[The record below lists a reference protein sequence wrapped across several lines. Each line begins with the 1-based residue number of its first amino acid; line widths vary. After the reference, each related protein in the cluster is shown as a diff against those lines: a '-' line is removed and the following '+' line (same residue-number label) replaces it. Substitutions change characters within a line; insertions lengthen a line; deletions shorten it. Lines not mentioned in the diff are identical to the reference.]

1 MTVATEGT
9 DGFKRFM
16 RSANKYG
23 FKVKVLGMGKEWRG
37 RDVKNS
43 ADGGHKVNLLRN
55 ELTKYKND
63 KNLLIMFTESHDVV
77 LTDGPD
83 AVRERFAKFD
93 ARVVFSADAF
103 CWPDTTL
110 KDKYPPVKPNEKRYL
125 NSRGFIGY
133 APDLYQI
140 VHYNALKDDGD
151 DQSYYTS
158 IFLDRLLGV
167 QWNIKLDTKSNIFQ
181 NLHGS
186 LGDVKLKYLGTHS
199 FLYNSATATTPVVV
213 NGNGPVE
220 VRTEFNRVANYLADG
235 WTTSSGCLSCQEDR
249 FTLHGFKMYALPT
262 ILMGLFVEQ
271 PTPFIREFFR
281 RIAALNYPKR
291 KIGLFIHNK
300 EELHIKDVARFLDKH
315 SKEYRS
321 VTHISPFSN
330 IGNAVARNLGL
341 EKCVEQNCQYYFSV
355 DSVAQLTD
363 PDTLN
368 TLIGQ
373 NRTII
378 SPMLSIP
385 RTLASNFWG
394 TLNEE
399 GFYALS
405 EDYMDLV
412 EARKR
417 GLWNVPFLM
426 SAILIKGSLVD
437 KLRAAHVSTAR
448 ITPAMAFC
456 QRARDLGYFMF
467 VTNQQRHGHLINA
480 DNFET
485 HHVHNDLYNLFE
497 NPHDWHLRYLH
508 ENYSVVL
515 MENVQAVQDPH
526 NEGLYVRFPTV
537 DLDMR
542 DVEFDRHW
550 LFILA
555 GAVRRSFVVFGSTPE
570 IQFSRINIIVRYRP
584 DEQAYLGP
592 HDINAAFTVNIA
604 LNAAG
609 VDFQGGGLRFT
620 RYDCAI
626 NSTRKGWMLLHP
638 GRLTHHHERLR
649 VTNGTRYIL
658 ISNVSL

>member
-63 KNLLIMFTESHDVV
+63 KNLLIMFTESLQPVWD
-77 LTDGPD
+77 L
-83 AVRERFAKFD
+83 RNRY
-93 ARVVFSADAF
+93 S
-103 CWPDTTL
+103 L
-110 KDKYPPVKPNEKRYL
+110 KTVDFLRL
-125 NSRGFIGY
+125 HQALGFIGY

-158 IFLDRLLGV
+158 IFLDRLLG
-167 QWNIKLDTKSNIFQ
+167 
-181 NLHGS
+181 
-186 LGDVKLKYLGTHS
+186 
-199 FLYNSATATTPVVV
+199 
-213 NGNGPVE
+213 
-220 VRTEFNRVANYLADG
+220 
-235 WTTSSGCLSCQEDR
+235 
-249 FTLHGFKMYALPT
+249 
-262 ILMGLFVEQ
+262 
-271 PTPFIREFFR
+271 
-281 RIAALNYPKR
+281 
-291 KIGLFIHNK
+291 

-412 EARKR
+412 EARKINGNSIIR
-417 GLWNVPFLM
+417 RAKLSTFIGKFLR
-426 SAILIKGSLVD
+426 SPGQPVYD
-437 KLRAAHVSTAR
+437 AAHHV
-448 ITPAMAFC
+448 
-456 QRARDLGYFMF
+456 F
-467 VTNQQRHGHLINA
+467 VVNVFVDCGRMLCV
-480 DNFET
+480 F
-485 HHVHNDLYNLFE
+485 L
-497 NPHDWHLRYLH
+497 
-508 ENYSVVL
+508 
-515 MENVQAVQDPH
+515 ENVNIVIFSESTNSRGTKLGMLIDNHKTFQ
-526 NEGLYVRFPTV
+526 N
-537 DLDMR
+537 
-542 DVEFDRHW
+542 
-550 LFILA
+550 I
-555 GAVRRSFVVFGSTPE
+555 SF
-570 IQFSRINIIVRYRP
+570 
-584 DEQAYLGP
+584 
-592 HDINAAFTVNIA
+592 
-604 LNAAG
+604 
-609 VDFQGGGLRFT
+609 
-620 RYDCAI
+620 
-626 NSTRKGWMLLHP
+626 
-638 GRLTHHHERLR
+638 
-649 VTNGTRYIL
+649 
-658 ISNVSL
+658 